1 MSDER
6 AEGRNFER
14 LYHTQLQLGLLCPCA
29 FLFKVFCTRWLVVI
43 ALRAQASA
51 AQRSAWR
58 SEESRPSGAPP
69 IEQSTPGFANSRVRA
84 PPRVHPRG
92 LGLVLVLCE
101 GPTKSFI

>member
-69 IEQSTPGFANSRVRA
+69 IEHSTPGFANSRVRA
-84 PPRVHPRG
+84 PPHVYPRG
-92 LGLVLVLCE
+92 LGSRPGSLRGLKE
-101 GPTKSFI
+101 EI